1 VLSEIRRPGKGPR
14 HAVEIYRA
22 TLDLLVE
29 RGYDGLTIEGVAAH
43 SGVNKTTIY
52 RWWQSKDDL
61 LCSAFIET
69 NLLKLDVVHT
79 GSLRGDLIAVTNQVV
94 DLLTSEEAGRV
105 TRASLGGLDRPGL
118 ARFVEMFCA
127 ERLEA
132 EKHIFQR
139 AVVRGEIDPE
149 VDPATIVD
157 LLAGAIW
164 YRVLV
169 RQTGLPGDF
178 AERLVDI
185 VLAGLPRSS

>member
-1 VLSEIRRPGKGPR
+1 MFSETRRPGKGPR
-14 HAVEIYRA
+14 HALDIYRA
-22 TLDLLVE
+22 TLELLVE

-52 RWWQSKDDL
+52 RWWQSKDEL
-61 LCSAFIET
+61 LCTAFVET
-69 NLLKLDVVHT
+69 NLLKVDVVHT
-79 GSLRGDLIAVTNQVV
+79 GSLRGDLIALTHQVI
-94 DLLTSEEAGRV
+94 DLLTGEEAGRI

-127 ERLEA
+127 QRLDSEQ
-132 EKHIFQR
+132 EIFRR
-139 AVVRGEIDPE
+139 AVARGEIVAE
-149 VDPATIVD
+149 VDPATVVD

-169 RQTGLPGDF
+169 RQTELPADF
-178 AERLVDI
+178 AERLADI

>member
-1 VLSEIRRPGKGPR
+1 MFSVTRRPGKGPR
-14 HAVEIYRA
+14 HALDIYRA

-61 LCSAFIET
+61 LCTAFVET
-69 NLLKLDVVHT
+69 NLLKVDVVHT
-79 GSLRGDLIAVTNQVV
+79 GGLRGDLIALTHQVI
-94 DLLTSEEAGRV
+94 DLLTGEEAGRI

-127 ERLEA
+127 RRLDS
-132 EKHIFQR
+132 EKEIFR
-139 AVVRGEIDPE
+139 SAVARGEITAA

-169 RQTGLPGDF
+169 RQTELPADF

>member
-1 VLSEIRRPGKGPR
+1 MFSETRRPGKGPR
-14 HAVEIYRA
+14 QAVEIYRA

-29 RGYDGLTIEGVAAH
+29 HGYDGLTIEGVASR

-61 LCSAFIET
+61 LCTAFVET
-69 NLLKLDVVHT
+69 SLLKLDVVYT
-79 GSLRGDLIAVTNQVV
+79 ASLRDDLIALTHQVI
-94 DLLTSEEAGRV
+94 DLLTGDEAGRV

-127 ERLEA
+127 ERLAVEQD
-132 EKHIFQR
+132 IFTR
-139 AVVRGEIDPE
+139 AVARGEIAPG

-169 RQTGLPGDF
+169 RQTPLPDDY
-178 AERLVDI
+178 AERLTDI